1 MVNKWM
7 EHVKSVRAGNP
18 GKSLKDILKMAKKTY
33 KKSPVTKAAKKH
45 YRKTKRHHKK
55 HHKKHHKGKKRK
67 RGQRGGE
74 HNTDMAH
81 EAGEAAPPSTQGG
94 DAGTALSGSGCPL
107 PTQDGS
113 GSVTQADLKACG
125 AAPNMCGGKR
135 KSKKRKSKSRKR
147 RKTKRKSRKRRRKR
161 KH

>member
-45 YRKTKRHHKK
+45 HHKTKRHHKK

-74 HNTDMAH
+74 HNTDMAQ

-94 DAGTALSGSGCPL
+94 PILGRCDRACPMGLDVVDEVERGAECIRCRRCVETCPKEQAL
-107 PTQDGS
+107 
-113 GSVTQADLKACG
+113 V
-125 AAPNMCGGKR
+125 
-135 KSKKRKSKSRKR
+135 
-147 RKTKRKSRKRRRKR
+147 
-161 KH
+161 